1 MAKFNVYVVEKSYRD
16 YSQEQAVVEGAGGWL
31 GFAQCRDEDDV
42 VEQCR
47 DAHGLLLRQ
56 TRVGE
61 KTFRALKNLRV
72 VARYG
77 VGFDNVDVDAATR
90 RGILVTI
97 VPDYCIGEVAEHTIA
112 LMLAAVRNIPIR
124 DRMVRNGAWDL
135 SGRFIS
141 HRMDNRIYGLVG
153 YGRTAREVRRRLSG
167 FPLRFV
173 ACDPDVPDRCFLEDG
188 TRRLDFKKI
197 VLVSHY
203 ISVHVPLNADTHHLF
218 DLSVFRR
225 MRQSALLVN
234 TSRGPV
240 VDTRRL
246 ADAIKRGYIAGAA
259 LDVFEEEPPGWAS
272 PLRGLDA
279 VILSDH
285 AAWYSAESQWEL
297 QLRTAQ
303 EAVSVLCGREPHH
316 PVNIETLHRDVS
328 QWKCEAD
335 HTLKPV
341 QNLHC

>member
-1 MAKFNVYVVEKSYRD
+1 MSKFNIYVVEKSYSD
-16 YSQEQAVVEGAGGWL
+16 YSQEHAVVEAAGGRL
-31 GFAQCRDEDDV
+31 GFARCRDEDDV

-61 KTFRALKNLRV
+61 RTFRALKNLRV

-90 RGILVTI
+90 WGVLVTV
-97 VPDYCIGEVAEHTIA
+97 VPDYCIAEVAEHTIA
-112 LMLAAVRNIPIR
+112 LMLAAVRHIPIR

-135 SGRFIS
+135 SSQYTS

-153 YGRTAREVRRRLSG
+153 YGKTAREVRRRLSG

-173 ACDPDVPDRCFLEDG
+173 ACDPDVPERCFLEDG
-188 TRRLDFKKI
+188 TRRMDFRKL

-225 MRQSALLVN
+225 MRRSALLVN

-240 VDTRRL
+240 VDARGL
-246 ADAIKRGYIAGAA
+246 ADAIERGHIAGAA
-259 LDVFEEEPPGWAS
+259 LDVFEAEPPGWSS
-272 PLRGLDA
+272 PLRDLDS

-285 AAWYSAESQWEL
+285 AAWYSEESQREL

-303 EAVSVLCGREPHH
+303 EAVRVLRGRKPQH
-316 PVNIETLHRDVS
+316 PVNTEALHRDVS
-328 QWKCEAD
+328 RVKCEAGRS
-335 HTLKPV
+335 L
-341 QNLHC
+341 